1 MKKVSEE
8 KIEKVFLELIQEKD
22 VKDITV
28 SEICQ
33 KAGVNRT
40 TFYVNYLD
48 IYDLVDKIRIRMINE
63 FADLFKDT
71 RSEGHS
77 RNNYLLMFRHIKDN
91 QTFYK
96 TYFKLGFDVNY
107 EISSFDKELAF
118 KKFNNKLIE
127 YHMEFFAAGITAII
141 KKWLK
146 DGCQESPEDIV
157 MVIEEEYKGLIE

>member
-28 SEICQ
+28 SEICK

-48 IYDLVDKIRIRMINE
+48 IYDLVEKIRIRMLNE
-63 FADLFKDT
+63 FANIFKDT
-71 RSEGHS
+71 GSEGHS
-77 RNNYLLMFRHIKDN
+77 RNNYLLMFRHIKNN
-91 QTFYK
+91 QAFYK

-107 EISSFDKELAF
+107 EISSFDKELAY
-118 KKFNNKLIE
+118 KKFDNKLVE
-127 YHMEFFAAGITAII
+127 YHMEFFTAGITAII

-157 MVIEEEYKGLIE
+157 NVIEEDYKGLTI

>member
-77 RNNYLLMFRHIKDN
+77 RSNYLLMFRHIKDN

-118 KKFNNKLIE
+118 KKFDNKLIE

>member
-118 KKFNNKLIE
+118 KKFDNKLIE